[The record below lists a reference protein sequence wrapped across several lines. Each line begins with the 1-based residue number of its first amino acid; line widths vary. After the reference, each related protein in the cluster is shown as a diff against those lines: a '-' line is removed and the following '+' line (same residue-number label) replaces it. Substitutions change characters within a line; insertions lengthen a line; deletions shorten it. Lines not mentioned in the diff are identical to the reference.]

1 MPPMRAV
8 RVLGVVAVL
17 AASVVYC
24 LPRHPAATNGSWL
37 DAGFHA
43 GFFLALAAALVPIH
57 KPAWTLAALAVL
69 GVTLEV
75 VQWRL
80 VGFAHL
86 EWNDIAS
93 NEGGVALAALV
104 AWLYRTRKP
113 PDPL

>member
-1 MPPMRAV
+1 M
-8 RVLGVVAVL
+8 RVLGIVAVL

-24 LPRHPAATNGSWL
+24 LPRHPSAGQLTWL
-37 DAGFHA
+37 DAVVHV

-69 GVTLEV
+69 GVALEV

-80 VGFAHL
+80 IGFAHL

-93 NEGGVALAALV
+93 NEGGVVLAALV
-104 AWLYRTRKP
+104 AWWYRRTHP
-113 PDPL
+113 A

>member
-1 MPPMRAV
+1 VRAV
-8 RVLGVVAVL
+8 RVLGIAAVV

-24 LPRHPAATNGSWL
+24 LPRHPSAGNQTLL
-37 DAGFHA
+37 DAVVHVA
-43 GFFLALAAALVPIH
+43 FFLALAAALVPIH

-80 VGFAHL
+80 IGFAHL

-93 NEGGVALAALV
+93 NEAGVALAALV
-104 AWLYRTRKP
+104 AWAYRRTHP
-113 PDPL
+113 A